1 MNEKYGV
8 IYNHYFDEF
17 GEYLKLI
24 KVNVIGVLSR
34 KLGINIIGEKVIHI
48 QSLFWCIGCSTY
60 V

>member
-1 MNEKYGV
+1 MNGKYGV

-34 KLGINIIGEKVIHI
+34 KLGINKKLVNDQLMCWSIVNYI
-48 QSLFWCIGCSTY
+48 
-60 V
+60 